1 MAKRLMKGCDALA
14 EAAVLAGCKYYFGSP
29 VAQHPELA
37 SYLSKL
43 LPKNN
48 GVYVQAADEIS
59 AINMVYGAAAAGARV
74 MTSGASTGMSLKQEG
89 ISGIAASELPCV
101 IVNTMCGGSVAGATC
116 PAQADYWQAT
126 RGGTHGDYRNIVFAP
141 NSVQEMADMAIAG
154 FSYADKFR
162 TPVLILADSIVS
174 QMMEPVELPETPI
187 DYDMESKKWALGLPG
202 TSRHNKNVCA
212 STFTIQDE
220 LEEHNWHLYQ
230 KYQIIAEHFADENKD
245 MAVEEYM
252 CSDAEIVLVGYGII
266 ARLLKTVVEKCR
278 KRGIKAGLVR
288 PKILWPFP
296 SAVFKKLAKDTKKF
310 MVIEMACGQMV
321 EDVKMAVDGMK
332 PVYFFGRTGGAVPS
346 DFEVFNEVSKLA
358 CLD

>member
-1 MAKRLMKGCDALA
+1 MAKRLMKGCEAFG
-14 EAAVLAGCKYYFGSP
+14 EAAILAGCKYYFGSP
-29 VAQHPELA
+29 VAQQEELS
-37 SYLSKL
+37 SYLAKN
-43 LPKNN
+43 LPKVG

-59 AINMVYGAAAAGARV
+59 AINMVYGASAAGARV
-74 MTSGASTGMSLKQEG
+74 LTSGSSTGMSLKQEG
-89 ISGIAASELPCV
+89 ISGIAASELPCL
-101 IVNTMCGGSVAGATC
+101 IVNTMCGGSVAGASC

-154 FSYADKFR
+154 FKYADRFR

-174 QMMEPVELPETPI
+174 QMMEPVVLPEEPVEYSP
-187 DYDMESKKWALGLPG
+187 DNKKWAIGLPG
-202 TSRHNKNVCA
+202 SNKYNKNVCA
-212 STFTIQDE
+212 STFTVQDE

-230 KYQIIAEHFADENKD
+230 KYQVISNYFETEARDE
-245 MAVEEYM
+245 AVEEYM
-252 CSDAEIVLVGYGII
+252 CDDAEIVLVGYGII

-278 KRGIKAGLVR
+278 KRGIKAGIVR

-296 SAVFKKLAKDTKKF
+296 TAAFKKLAQNTKKF
-310 MVIEMACGQMV
+310 MVIEMSCGQMV
-321 EDVKMAVDGMK
+321 EDVKMAVNNTK

-346 DFEVFNEVSKLA
+346 DFEIFNEVSKLV